1 MPRGKPPTPVQ
12 PPIPA
17 DPRLLDSDLEA
28 WAGARTFRGGR
39 RDALLGRVEW
49 LRLTPEGSG
58 LEARVRDHR
67 PEPYQVSVRLT
78 ASGLHSECTC
88 PDGAGPACKHA
99 VAAVETLRFPLREAP
114 KVADGRTRRGS
125 RRASAAPATALA
137 GFVVLGGGE
146 RTLTRAERIKQVRE
160 EEIALRR
167 QRSRRKRFSVEL
179 MDVDGGP
186 PAFAVRERS
195 GRFHEVTL
203 RGPKAE
209 RPTCNCDDF
218 AENELGTCEHIE
230 RVKRWYLR
238 KPKRIPHDLLSVW
251 FCPRAWV
258 DRMPQPGQEVRLDT
272 PGGAPTDGLTHWF
285 GDDGYL
291 REAPQGTAP
300 EAWLDEALQ
309 AAERAA
315 LGAGWSYD
323 EDPSVRRRVRQ
334 AESEHAAGFDGEPGV
349 QALDAAWSDIVPR
362 LGLTLHP
369 YQEIGAR
376 FLARRGRAFLAD
388 DMGLGK
394 TVQSIAAALLLRRV
408 HGAARALVVCP
419 ASLKHQWAREIQK
432 VCGETAAV
440 LDGPRAARLDAYA
453 DWSSG
458 FLILNY
464 ELLLRDL
471 EAIRATLPDLV
482 ILDEAQRIKNQG
494 TKTARAVKQL
504 TSRWAFVLTGTPL
517 ENRLAELHSLVEFLY
532 RRALGPR
539 WRLRP
544 FHVVEDAHGRV
555 LAYEGLE
562 VLRRRLRAFFLRRD
576 RREVLDQLPDRTDNT
591 FWTGMTAQQRR
602 PYRRQAVRVAAL
614 VRQGKALSGADVQ
627 KLLRA
632 LTRMRM
638 LCNARAQDAWEPW
651 QARIEDARPPEPE
664 ERRAIGSPK
673 LEEFAQVLEELLDES
688 EEKIVVF
695 SQWMRMLQLAEFVTR
710 EILAHREI
718 RAGIF
723 HGGLK
728 SPARA
733 ALLDGFRVDPD
744 FRVLFST
751 DAGGLGLNLQEAASI
766 VVNLEVPWN
775 PAILEQRVGRVHR
788 MGQQHSVRV
797 LHFVTRGAIEEK
809 VRQVVEDKRALFEGL
824 LTEGAD
830 QVVFDEEARA
840 SLVSRLSRLID
851 DESV

>member
-1 MPRGKPPTPVQ
+1 MPRGKTPTLTK

-17 DPRLLDSDLEA
+17 DRRLLESDLET
-28 WAGARTFRGGR
+28 WAGRRAFRGGR

-49 LRLTPEGSG
+49 LRLTPDGSG

-67 PEPYQVSVRLT
+67 TVPYKVTVRFL
-78 ASGLHSECTC
+78 GGELHSECTC
-88 PDGAGPACKHA
+88 PDGARPACKHA
-99 VAAVETLRFPLREAP
+99 VAAIETLRFPLSEAP
-114 KVADGRTRRGS
+114 EGRVRRGG
-125 RRASAAPATALA
+125 RRANSVPATALA

-146 RTLTRAERIKQVRE
+146 RTLTRDERIAQARA
-160 EEIALRR
+160 EEISIRR
-167 QRSRRKRFSVEL
+167 QRSLRKRFSVDL
-179 MDVDGGP
+179 ISGKHDP
-186 PAFAVRERS
+186 PTFAVLERS
-195 GRFHEVTL
+195 GKRHEVCL

-209 RPTCNCDDF
+209 RPNCSCEEF

-230 RVKRWYLR
+230 RVQRWYLR
-238 KPKRIPHDLLSVW
+238 KPKRIPLDLLSVW
-251 FCPRAWV
+251 FSPRVWT
-258 DRMPQPGQEVRLDT
+258 DRMPQPMEEIRLDT
-272 PGGAPTDGLTHWF
+272 PSGQVADTLERWF

-291 REAPQGTAP
+291 RAVPAGTRP
-300 EAWLDEALQ
+300 KSWLAEALN
-309 AAERAA
+309 AAEGAARAA
-315 LGAGWSYD
+315 GLRFDADAIVRACVDGAVSGHD
-323 EDPSVRRRVRQ
+323 AQRTDIE
-334 AESEHAAGFDGEPGV
+334 AIN
-349 QALDAAWSDIVPR
+349 AAWSEIVPR
-362 LGLTLHP
+362 LGMKLHP

-376 FLARRGRAFLAD
+376 FLARCGRAFLAD

-394 TVQSIAAALLLRRV
+394 TVQSIAAALLLRRS
-408 HGAARALVVCP
+408 HQAARALVVCP
-419 ASLKHQWAREIQK
+419 ASLKHQWAREIEK
-432 VCGETAAV
+432 VCHERAEV
-440 LDGPRAARLDAYA
+440 IDGPRATRLEAYA
-453 DWSSG
+453 AWRNG

-471 EAIRATLPDLV
+471 EAIRATEPDLV

-494 TKTARAVKQL
+494 TKTARAVKRL
-504 TSRWAFVLTGTPL
+504 ESRWAFVLTGTPL
-517 ENRLAELHSLVEFLY
+517 ENRLAELHSLVEFLH

-544 FHVVEDAHGRV
+544 FHIVEDAQGRV

-562 VLRRRLRAFFLRRD
+562 VLRRRLRGFFLRRD

-602 PYRRQAVRVAAL
+602 PYRRQAVRVATL
-614 VRQGKALSGADVQ
+614 VRQGKALTGVEIQ
-627 KLLRA
+627 TLLRA

-638 LCNARAQDAWEPW
+638 LCNARAQDAWDPW
-651 QARIEDARPPEPE
+651 EARIVDPRPPEPE

-695 SQWMRMLQLAEFVTR
+695 SQWKRMLQLAEFITR
-710 EILAHREI
+710 DTLAHREI
-718 RAGIF
+718 RSGLF

-728 SPARA
+728 SRARET
-733 ALLDGFRVDPD
+733 LLEGFRVDPD

-751 DAGGLGLNLQEAASI
+751 DAGGLGLNLQDAASI

-775 PAILEQRVGRVHR
+775 PAVLEQRVGRVHR
-788 MGQQHSVRV
+788 MGQQRSVRV

-809 VRQVVEDKRALFEGL
+809 VRQVVEDKRALFDGL
-824 LTEGAD
+824 LTDGAD

-840 SLVSRLSRLID
+840 SLVSRLSGLID
-851 DESV
+851 DERLP